1 MAALLS
7 HLGLLLRPQV
17 VEAAVGLSPVPNGS
31 PDGEGGVLSG
41 VDSLVIQVPD
51 VDLDGRVVLGS
62 DQAVAPGA
70 FFRGGEK
77 HESEKTAE
85 DEKKSILARGL
96 REIVGMR
103 LATATLPLARTPSP
117 RRPGPSPVLRRAA
130 KNRRAE
136 RLSWGRG
143 GEGRERARAPSP
155 QRHAALRA
163 RPVVAGHLPLAWDV
177 KIHVLSLVVD
187 HGVLSSGASLRLL
200 SSPSAFD
207 SGPWL
212 LFRFDDRRR
221 RNSQHFRTFFARNIS
236 GKCHFPAEK
245 RRTPGDSSA
254 LLRAQAKERESKR
267 RACDSCV
274 RARPTT
280 RGDEDDIRRCL
291 RL

>member
-1 MAALLS
+1 MHLFMVIYFFRFFFVSFRAECVALAHSLGVPGQRDTRAPNQLDGSSVAALLS

-51 VDLDGRVVLGS
+51 VELDGRVVLGS

-85 DEKKSILARGL
+85 DEKKKHPG
-96 REIVGMR
+96 
-103 LATATLPLARTPSP
+103 ARTARDRRHALGDGDLAARSHPVPPTPWTLSRSPARREEPSS
-117 RRPGPSPVLRRAA
+117 RKALLG
-130 KNRRAE
+130 K
-136 RLSWGRG
+136 G

-212 LFRFDDRRR
+212 LFRFGRPAAA
-221 RNSQHFRTFFARNIS
+221 QFATFPTFFEEHFREMS
-236 GKCHFPAEK
+236 FPGRKA
-245 RRTPGDSSA
+245 
-254 LLRAQAKERESKR
+254 
-267 RACDSCV
+267 
-274 RARPTT
+274 
-280 RGDEDDIRRCL
+280 
-291 RL
+291 

>member
-7 HLGLLLRPQV
+7 KLGLLLRPQV

-51 VDLDGRVVLGS
+51 VDLDGRMVLGS

-77 HESEKTAE
+77 QSQRKPQKTR
-85 DEKKSILARGL
+85 KSILARGL

-207 SGPWL
+207 SGPGS
-212 LFRFDDRRR
+212 F
-221 RNSQHFRTFFARNIS
+221 SASTTGGGAIRNIS
-236 GKCHFPAEK
+236 NIFREEHFREMSF
-245 RRTPGDSSA
+245 PGTS
-254 LLRAQAKERESKR
+254 
-267 RACDSCV
+267 
-274 RARPTT
+274 
-280 RGDEDDIRRCL
+280 
-291 RL
+291 

>member
-1 MAALLS
+1 MPLLTPS
-7 HLGLLLRPQV
+7 ACRGRETPGLLTSSTGLAWPPYCPISAFFFDHRWSRPLSDSPLCLTAPPMAKV
-17 VEAAVGLSPVPNGS
+17 VYFPCRL
-31 PDGEGGVLSG
+31 
-41 VDSLVIQVPD
+41 LVIQVP

-143 GEGRERARAPSP
+143 GEGRGSARAPSP

-207 SGPWL
+207 SGPGS
-212 LFRFDDRRR
+212 F
-221 RNSQHFRTFFARNIS
+221 SASTTGGGAIRNIS
-236 GKCHFPAEK
+236 NIFREEHFREMSF
-245 RRTPGDSSA
+245 PGTS
-254 LLRAQAKERESKR
+254 
-267 RACDSCV
+267 
-274 RARPTT
+274 
-280 RGDEDDIRRCL
+280 
-291 RL
+291 

>member
-1 MAALLS
+1 MPGQRDTTAPNQLDGSSVAALLS

-136 RLSWGRG
+136 RLSGGRG

-207 SGPWL
+207 SGPGS
-212 LFRFDDRRR
+212 F
-221 RNSQHFRTFFARNIS
+221 SASTTGGGAIRNIS
-236 GKCHFPAEK
+236 NIFREEHFREMSF
-245 RRTPGDSSA
+245 PGTS
-254 LLRAQAKERESKR
+254 
-267 RACDSCV
+267 
-274 RARPTT
+274 
-280 RGDEDDIRRCL
+280 
-291 RL
+291 